1 MILFRVRFRVQF
13 RVQRISFATVFYPVV
28 TVFYP
33 VGKGIGSR
41 IKSTKNR
48 EPCKFKGSRPKADDG
63 NRTFQQPHIY
73 GISEVPCAN
82 SCASSL
88 IFGIKKRPPKG
99 PIQREGKRTSPTREV
114 NQEGVLLSN
123 RCHRQSGFSPTSSR
137 LNVLWILHRPNQRK
151 PLCLMLRWL
160 RKTNRHRSA
169 RWLCLP

>member
-1 MILFRVRFRVQF
+1 MQPKTNAKNSPMLSASTLQKCSRTNDFFRVRFRVQF

-33 VGKGIGSR
+33 VEKGIGSR

-73 GISEVPCAN
+73 GISDISCAN
-82 SCASSL
+82 SCASRL

-99 PIQREGKRTSPTREV
+99 PMQREGKRTSHQGKSV
-114 NQEGVLLSN
+114 
-123 RCHRQSGFSPTSSR
+123 
-137 LNVLWILHRPNQRK
+137 K
-151 PLCLMLRWL
+151 KMLCNPAVTTG
-160 RKTNRHRSA
+160 KADFHPHPA
-169 RWLCLP
+169 G